1 MISGKEK
8 KEKLNEI
15 LKSIIFHANIPS
27 NKETKA
33 HKSDDKLAKN
43 LTQCTILKFFQAS
56 YV

>member
-27 NKETKA
+27 NKGTKT
-33 HKSDDKLAKN
+33 HKSDDKLVK
-43 LTQCTILKFFQAS
+43 I
-56 YV
+56 